1 MLNCTPATWHDSGR
15 TRQQGSVLIIALVFL
30 LVMTMIGTI
39 AMQGTTQQERMAGNY
54 WDRNLAF
61 QAAEAALSR
70 GGQVVQTSGATL
82 PLPTGDPTTPIWDQT
97 TDWWNDDVNSTAVT
111 GITGVN
117 SAPRFV
123 VRNLGA
129 STSSEE
135 FGATSVFLCQV
146 IARATGGTDTAVVIL
161 VENRECSI

>member
-1 MLNCTPATWHDSGR
+1 MLNCTSATWHDSGLA
-15 TRQQGSVLIIALVFL
+15 RQQGSVLIIALVFL

-70 GGQVVQTSGATL
+70 GGQVVQTAGAAL
-82 PLPTGDPTTPIWDQT
+82 PLPSGTPTTPAWNQDAS
-97 TDWWNDDVNSTAVT
+97 WWANNSTAVT

-117 SAPRFV
+117 LAPRFV
-123 VRNLGA
+123 VQNLGS

-146 IARATGGTDTAVVIL
+146 IARATGGSDTAVVIL
-161 VENRECSI
+161 VENRECGI